1 MTFTRQNPSPRY
13 RELEALYKTMHEE
26 GDRLGQLPPDQ
37 TFSGISLQPHL
48 QSIDGL
54 IRRFRAA
61 TLLDY
66 GCGKA
71 EGYRAT
77 FQRPDGR
84 KVQGLQ
90 ELWNLRQVTLYDPG
104 YAPYSAYPQGRF
116 DAVVNTD
123 VLEHIPEEDI
133 DWILAEMFGFAS
145 SFLFT
150 AIACYPAK
158 KILPNG
164 MNAHITL
171 KSPGWWLDKLE
182 RARGTRGPDL
192 RYFAVI
198 YREDARSQVFAEG

>member
-13 RELEALYKTMHEE
+13 RELEALYKTMHVE
-26 GDRLGQLPPDQ
+26 GDRQHQLPPDQ
-37 TFSGISLQPHL
+37 TFSGISLQPHVPL
-48 QSIDGL
+48 IDGL
-54 IRRFRAA
+54 IKRFRAA

-71 EGYRAT
+71 EGYRT
-77 FQRPDGR
+77 VFQLPDGR
-84 KVQGLQ
+84 RVQGLQ
-90 ELWNLRQVTLYDPG
+90 QLWNLRQVTLYDPG
-104 YAPYSAYPQGRF
+104 FAPYSAYPQGRF

-133 DWILAEMFGFAS
+133 DWILAEMFGFAR

-150 AIACYPAK
+150 AIACYPAN

-164 MNAHITL
+164 WNAHVTL

-182 RARGTRGPDL
+182 QARGARPNL

-198 YREDARSQVFAEG
+198 YREDSRTQIMAEG